1 MNVVFT
7 FYRNFIWPATFITL
21 ISCYIVFTGSAKD
34 IMYLLWMKLISN
46 IALGAYFEFFEADQ
60 FYFFNNLGYSK
71 LSLYVSAATLDFCI
85 WLLITLAILLI

>member
-60 FYFFNNLGYSK
+60 FYFFNNLGYSI